1 MFAAAGYPVTAEEE
15 MTDELVE
22 ALAVSGGPE
31 EIRARLEAI
40 RARGIDELMVSHVA
54 VADEEAELAALAEVL
69 TGE

>member
-31 EIRARLEAI
+31 EIRARLGAI

-54 VADEEAELAALAEVL
+54 VADEEAELAALSEILA
-69 TGE
+69 GE